1 MSNYDVI
8 KEMNVDIM
16 ASLLAQISFCGKTSM
31 HTPNKDEWKE
41 YLQGNSMFL
50 PFDSTKKE
58 SDKL

>member
-1 MSNYDVI
+1 MSNYDAI

-16 ASLLAQISFCGKTSM
+16 ASFLAQISFCGKRSV

-50 PFDSTKKE
+50 PFGSKKGE
-58 SDKL
+58 

>member
-1 MSNYDVI
+1 MSNYDAI

-16 ASLLAQISFCGKTSM
+16 ASFLAQISFCGKTSM

-41 YLQGNSMFL
+41 YLLGNAMFL
-50 PFDSTKKE
+50 PFDSKKE